1 MRLPAGGIF
10 GGVPWRDMRLHLLRH
25 MTRHRMMILFLES
38 LLLIMRGETKTWGR
52 LLHIVLLRGEAPRPL
67 H

>member
-1 MRLPAGGIF
+1 
-10 GGVPWRDMRLHLLRH
+10 

-38 LLLIMRGETKTWGR
+38 LLLIMRGETKTWAR